1 MKPETANNPAAGVP
15 QRRVGTVTMGVTM
28 IVAGVGM
35 LCRLM
40 GWIQPETLL
49 NLCRFAPLLL
59 VGTGIELCIFGAA
72 GEKVR
77 LKYDFLSLIYCS
89 MLLCLC
95 IGMTA
100 LVLLAE
106 KGVLEKLF

>member
-1 MKPETANNPAAGVP
+1 MKPETANNTAAGAP

-59 VGTGIELCIFGAA
+59 VSISLPVKFQIPEMPARVTCSAA
-72 GEKVR
+72 NTAA
-77 LKYDFLSLIYCS
+77 SLVS
-89 MLLCLC
+89 VS
-95 IGMTA
+95 TA
-100 LVLLAE
+100 IST
-106 KGVLEKLF
+106 

>member
-1 MKPETANNPAAGVP
+1 MKPETANNTAAGAP

-28 IVAGVGM
+28 IVAGVGL

-59 VGTGIELCIFGAA
+59 VGTGIELCILGTA

-100 LVLLAE
+100 LVLLTE